1 MSVRLDYDLVII
13 GAGPAGLAAAI
24 EASRHDLS
32 TLVLDDQP
40 APGGQVYRNIT
51 QNREQ
56 RHKSVFLGN
65 DYWSGSKLVDSFAQ
79 VSNKAVSYTH
89 LTLPTIE

>member
-1 MSVRLDYDLVII
+1 MSVRSDYDLVII

-40 APGGQVYRNIT
+40 APGGRYIGTSRRTEDSVTQV
-51 QNREQ
+51 
-56 RHKSVFLGN
+56 HFLEMTIGRAAGLLMA
-65 DYWSGSKLVDSFAQ
+65 SRMCP
-79 VSNKAVSYTH
+79 
-89 LTLPTIE
+89 PTC